1 MSKFSTVSL
10 EKFYNASASDAY
22 HWSKSTHEAIKELP
36 FNKNVFWGIPF
47 NFSEN
52 LSINSKNLIVL
63 NSKTNKK
70 IIPVGRKSRYMIFAH
85 FCDSKSLENELGQS
99 DDYLNPVVTQPGEHL
114 ADYVITYSNGL
125 TQSTKLRRRFE
136 INQIRT
142 RMQSGFSSRQHQD
155 LTSLNFR
162 GPYPDN
168 SWGRWQTGVFVG
180 DPPKSGRTAAKDDY
194 ATRSMP
200 PASWSIFALKLH
212 HPETPIKNVTIK
224 SFANVS

>member
-10 EKFYNASASDAY
+10 EKFYNASALDAY

-47 NFSEN
+47 NFSGN

-85 FCDSKSLENELGQS
+85 FCDSKTMEKNFGQS

-142 RMQSGFSSRQHQD
+142 RMQSGFSSRQHQ
-155 LTSLNFR
+155 SQMIQ
-162 GPYPDN
+162 
-168 SWGRWQTGVFVG
+168 QTTQQQ
-180 DPPKSGRTAAKDDY
+180 PPQQQDHHQLQQQKQK
-194 ATRSMP
+194 
-200 PASWSIFALKLH
+200 LKLTH
-212 HPETPIKNVTIK
+212 IKL
-224 SFANVS
+224 SQLQ